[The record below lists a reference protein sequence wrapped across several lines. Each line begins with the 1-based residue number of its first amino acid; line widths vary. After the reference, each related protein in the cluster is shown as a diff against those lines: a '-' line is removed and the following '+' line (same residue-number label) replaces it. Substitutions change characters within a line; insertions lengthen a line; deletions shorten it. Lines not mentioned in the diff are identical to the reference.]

1 MTFFEGEIIEDYNT
15 NEHNNINQSEELI
28 NEKYTKGDVRI
39 VTEQGRFQLT
49 TIESIVNGEDYILN
63 PEFQRRHRWDIER
76 KSRLVESFI
85 MNVPVPP
92 IFLYEIDYSL
102 YEVMDGLQRLTSIYE
117 FYTDKFALKG
127 LEEWRELND
136 LKYSQLP
143 SQVRK
148 GIDRRYLS
156 SIILLKETAKTSEES
171 QRLKQLVFERINSG
185 GEKLE
190 PQETRNAL
198 YNGPLNQLCIK
209 IARNKYF
216 CKIWGIPEPTEEET
230 NNIISSELKENK
242 LFKKMSDVELVLRF
256 FAFRHIDKWER
267 INLEDF
273 LDYFLKKGNLFN
285 AEIIENYETLFNKT
299 IKLVYDVLGN
309 EAFNLYRIRNNE
321 WKWYNSPTKVVYD
334 PIMRVFSNNI
344 DHSELLL
351 NNKDEIKERLTTF
364 YKENYDDFEGR
375 NTGKSHVIIRTL
387 KMEEF
392 FGNFIKEKL

>member
-1 MTFFEGEIIEDYNT
+1 MKFFEGEVLEDYNSDEI
-15 NEHNNINQSEELI
+15 NSINQSEEQI

-127 LEEWRELND
+127 LEEWKELNG

-209 IARNKYF
+209 MARNEYF
-216 CKIWGIPEPTEEET
+216 CRIWGIPEPTSEET
-230 NNIISSELKENK
+230 IENISSELKENK
-242 LFKKMSDVELVLRF
+242 LFKKMADVELVLRF
-256 FAFRHIDKWER
+256 FAFRHIEKWEK
-267 INLEDF
+267 INLEEF
-273 LDYFLKKGNLFN
+273 LDYFLKKGNQFS
-285 AEIIENYETLFNKT
+285 EEVIFNYEVLFNKT
-299 IKLVYDVLGN
+299 IMLVYDVLGK
-309 EAFNLYRIRNNE
+309 EAFNLYRVRNNE

-334 PIMRVFSNNI
+334 PIMRVFSEYINY
-344 DHSELLL
+344 SEMLIE
-351 NNKDEIKERLTTF
+351 NKEDIKEKLSTF

-375 NTGKSHVIIRTL
+375 NTGKSHVITRTE
-387 KMEEF
+387 KMKEF
-392 FGNFIKEKL
+392 FENYIKEKI

>member
-1 MTFFEGEIIEDYNT
+1 
-15 NEHNNINQSEELI
+15 
-28 NEKYTKGDVRI
+28 
-39 VTEQGRFQLT
+39 
-49 TIESIVNGEDYILN
+49 
-63 PEFQRRHRWDIER
+63 RWDIER
-76 KSRLVESFI
+76 KSKLVESFI

-127 LEEWRELND
+127 LVEWKELNG

-156 SIILLKETAKTSEES
+156 SIILLKETAKTPKES

-198 YNGPLNQLCIK
+198 YNGPLNQICIK
-209 IARNKYF
+209 SARNKYF
-216 CKIWGIPEPTEEET
+216 CKIWGIPEPTPEEE
-230 NNIISSELKENK
+230 NNDKISSELKENN
-242 LFKKMSDVELVLRF
+242 LFKKMTDVELVLRF

-267 INLEDF
+267 VNLEEF
-273 LDYFLKKGNLFN
+273 LDYFLKKGNLFS
-285 AEIIENYETLFNKT
+285 AEVMDNYQTLFNKT
-299 IKLVYDVLGN
+299 IKLVYDVLGK
-309 EAFNLYRIRNNE
+309 EAFNLYRVRNNE

-334 PIMRVFSNNI
+334 PIMRVFSDYIN
-344 DHSELLL
+344 HSEILIE
-351 NNKDEIKERLTTF
+351 NKEEIKESLTAF

-375 NTGKSHVIIRTL
+375 NTGKSHVITRTE
-387 KMEEF
+387 KMQKF
-392 FGNFIKEKL
+392 FDNFIEGKL